1 MQAGGQGNGE
11 SREAVKQRVLG
22 VSRVVVSA
30 RESAAIVEEL
40 LRAGQPVGFDGEGV
54 NLGPKGQLT
63 LVQIST
69 VGGQVV
75 IIYDHHDMTMIIMI

>member
-30 RESAAIVEEL
+30 REAAAIVEEL

-75 IIYDHHDMTMIIMI
+75 IIVIIII